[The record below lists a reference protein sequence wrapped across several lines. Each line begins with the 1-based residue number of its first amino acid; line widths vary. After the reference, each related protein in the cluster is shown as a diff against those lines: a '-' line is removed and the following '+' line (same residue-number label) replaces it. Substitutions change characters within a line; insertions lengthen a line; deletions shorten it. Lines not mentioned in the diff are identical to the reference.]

1 MTLLKKTEVYRVD
14 TEEEAISAIKQYKD
28 NAFDGGYEVAKASYD
43 KKNKKLKGEI
53 IDEWVVVSITFV
65 YGE

>member
-14 TEEEAISAIKQYKD
+14 TEEEAISAIREYKD
-28 NAFDGGYEVAKASYD
+28 NAFNNGYEVAKASYD
-43 KKNKKLKGEI
+43 KKTKKLKGEI
-53 IDEWVVVSITFV
+53 VDEWVVVSITFV